1 MLKTPKKFPRVMVYG
16 TFGTACVTGLIAAL
30 AIPDSLDAAEAQI
43 AAVYLTLL
51 VGSNKAFNAKPL
63 CGVQLLGVIAAFVG
77 TGLLPATIIHVA
89 LAEIEPGQSDHVGT
103 LMGHAIVLAFSAVL
117 TLIFSTPAVGVWQ
130 KCGDR
135 VSSNDEHHSS

>member
-1 MLKTPKKFPRVMVYG
+1 MVYG

-30 AIPDSLDAAEAQI
+30 AIPDSLDTSEAQI

-51 VGSNKAFNAKPL
+51 VGSNKAVNAKPL
-63 CGVQLLGVIAAFVG
+63 CGVRLLGVIAAFVG

-103 LMGHAIVLAFSAVL
+103 LIGHAMVLGFAAVVA
-117 TLIFSTPAVGVWQ
+117 LIFSTPAIQVWQ
-130 KCGDR
+130 KYGDQ
-135 VSSNDEHHSS
+135 VSSNNEHPSS